1 MPSALPTKPAPARS
15 KLSRSGLFVSAG
27 LVAALAIGVPVAA
40 SAAVP
45 APATVVLSSTTATAT
60 AYVGITADGFQPN
73 EALTFKLDAAAL
85 PTYPGSTNTAGTS
98 DAAGKFEGTAGIPA
112 ATTVGTHTITVTGTT
127 TAAASTTITIVAQ
140 PTSSVNAPSV
150 TLSTYSSKGVTATF
164 TGFAPGATVSFGI
177 GSTGRGD
184 AAGADAVANAS
195 GVVSL
200 TYVPKAGSS
209 FSTVGSYT
217 LSAFAASGSI
227 QATPAAFT
235 VVADSAITPA
245 APATPVKKPASFT
258 G

>member
-1 MPSALPTKPAPARS
+1 MPFAPSTKPTPARS

-40 SAAVP
+40 NAAP

-73 EALTFKLDAAAL
+73 EALTFTLDAATL

-98 DAAGKFEGTAGIPA
+98 DAAGKFEGSAYIPA

-140 PTSSVNAPSV
+140 PTSSVNTPSV
-150 TLSTYSSKGVTATF
+150 SLSTYSSKGVTATF
-164 TGFAPGATVSFGI
+164 AGFAPGATVSFGI
-177 GSTGRGD
+177 GGGQTGD
-184 AAGADAVANAS
+184 QAGADAVANAS
-195 GVVSL
+195 GVVTL

-227 QATPAAFT
+227 AATPAAFT
-235 VVADSAITPA
+235 VVADSAVTPA
-245 APATPVKKPASFT
+245 DPATPVKKPASFT